1 MIAFVR
7 EVSADIDGCQST
19 HAQRKDFDHTRVCEQ
34 HSGFVAALEKL
45 GVKVEFLPALPE
57 QPDAVFVED
66 AAVLLGEI
74 AIIARPGA
82 KSRLPE
88 IDSVGQV
95 LGRHRP
101 LQSIVAPATL
111 DGGDVLRIG
120 RSLYVGESR
129 RTNAEGIEQLREIV
143 RPLGYEVT
151 SVPVR
156 DCLHLKSACTFIP
169 PHHLVANT
177 ARVDTG
183 SFRNL
188 SVIAVDE
195 SEPTAANTLT
205 IGGTTLVSA
214 SCPKTTKRLREAGIA
229 TRKIDVSEFEKA
241 DGGITCLALLLEP
254 RTARTQPTDS
264 GVTAIRANGVPA
276 LADASPHAVVS
287 RGTVYVAPVRPFDP
301 ASARKRRVPA
311 KEQMEHALRNLS
323 VVLGNAGSSPDR
335 VLQLTLHVADPKL
348 VDEIEEVYARTFGSH
363 RPARSVIGNPALP
376 PGILVQIEA
385 VAAVANGSP

>member
-7 EVSADIDGCQST
+7 EVSPKLDCGELT
-19 HAQRKDFDHTRVCEQ
+19 HVQRKAVDSTLAREQ
-34 HSGFVAALEKL
+34 HAGFVAALEKL

-57 QPDAVFVED
+57 QPDAIFVED
-66 AAVLLGEI
+66 AAVLLPEI

-120 RSLYVGESR
+120 RCLYVGESR
-129 RTNAEGIEQLREIV
+129 RTNTEGAEQLREIV

-151 SVPVR
+151 SIPVR

-169 PHHLVANT
+169 PHHLLANP
-177 ARVDTG
+177 AWLDTSG
-183 SFRNL
+183 FRNL
-188 SVIAVDE
+188 SVIAVED
-195 SEPTAANTLT
+195 SEPAAANSLT
-205 IGGTTLVSA
+205 VGGTTFVSA
-214 SCPKTTKRLREAGIA
+214 SFPKTAKRLREAGIA

-241 DGGITCLALLLEP
+241 EGGITCLALLLEP
-254 RTARTQPTDS
+254 RSARTQPAES
-264 GVTAIRANGVPA
+264 GVKAIRANGVPA
-276 LADASPHAVVS
+276 PSDASPHAVVS

-301 ASARKRRVPA
+301 TSARRRRVPA

-335 VLQLTLHVADPKL
+335 VLRVTLYVADPKL
-348 VDEIEEVYARTFGSH
+348 VDEVEEVYARMFGQH

-376 PGILVQIEA
+376 PGILVEIEA
-385 VAAVANGSP
+385 VAAVADGAG